1 MFELHTSDFDP
12 CPGRAQLRRNGA
24 FDGVAGTA
32 LVRGLM
38 IHNALEMLH
47 YNSDM
52 TSEDILSSS
61 SSKTL
66 SVMEDEGRTPSDAVM
81 NNLPT
86 LVRQMHAV
94 LVQYRE
100 RVLPI
105 TNKWTLLGCEVPVYW
120 KLRKDVHLSSHLD
133 AMFMNEEG
141 SIIFWD
147 WKWRATSASISDLS
161 RSLQLACYWAALAS
175 GQGLFQ
181 FGEGFGDEIL
191 TEVEDGWYSARCIA
205 HGAWVD
211 LPSLKPYSKATMG
224 TDDQGRSCQFTKG
237 DPRPMGRVIRYVDF
251 KQSQIE
257 KIKESALLRADMLI
271 NETAPFIPQGCSHCE
286 CEPWCP
292 RFDIVE

>member
-1 MFELHTSDFDP
+1 
-12 CPGRAQLRRNGA
+12 
-24 FDGVAGTA
+24 
-32 LVRGLM
+32 
-38 IHNALEMLH
+38 
-47 YNSDM
+47 
-52 TSEDILSSS
+52 
-61 SSKTL
+61 
-66 SVMEDEGRTPSDAVM
+66 M

-105 TNKWTLLGCEVPVYW
+105 TNKWTLLGCEIPVYW
-120 KLRKDVHLSSHLD
+120 ELRKDVHLSSHLD
-133 AMFMNEEG
+133 VMFMDQGGN
-141 SIIFWD
+141 IVFWD
-147 WKWRATSASISDLS
+147 WKWRVTSASICDLG
-161 RSLQLACYWAALAS
+161 RSLQLACYWGAIAS

-181 FGEGFGDEIL
+181 FGEGFGNEIL
-191 TEVEDGWYSARCIA
+191 TEVEDGWYSIRSSAC
-205 HGAWVD
+205 GAWVD
-211 LPSLKPYSKATMG
+211 LPSLKPYSRATMG
-224 TDDQGRSCQFTKG
+224 TDDEGRACQFSKG